1 MEEKSMNEETM
12 VTIEENGNT
21 EIVDVNDEAKVSG
34 NGILG
39 KLAIGAV
46 IVGGAAALIY
56 RKNRSKFEERKI
68 EKLRK
73 KGYVVYKQDEMV
85 AEEVD
90 EPEVEVEADEV
101 E

>member
-1 MEEKSMNEETM
+1 MNEETM

-21 EIVDVNDEAKVSG
+21 EIVDVND
-34 NGILG
+34 
-39 KLAIGAV
+39 AV

-73 KGYVVYKQDEMV
+73 KGYVVYKQDEVV
-85 AEEVD
+85 AEEVE

-101 E
+101 K